1 LPTFSQALKHES
13 LVLMAPMIEASK
25 TQKLYLVL
33 RHRIICG
40 ELEAGARLPSEPD
53 LGTLHKVSRVTVR
66 RALDQLEKEGLIL
79 RQPGAGTF
87 VASCGERR
95 PVRAD
100 LTDALAQLGQMGRN
114 TGLRL
119 LSFDY
124 VQPGAVISEALNLAP
139 GERAQKSIR
148 VRTLDGEPFSYLI
161 THVPESIGSTYS
173 ESDLA
178 STPLLMLLERSN
190 VFVDRALQTIAATL
204 AAPDIADALD
214 VSVGSALL
222 TLQRLVSDASG
233 RGIEH
238 LQAYYR
244 PDRHTFQLE
253 LVRSGKEGHRRWA
266 TRDKDASKAE
276 TEGAPDES

>member
-1 LPTFSQALKHES
+1 
-13 LVLMAPMIEASK
+13 MAASIEASK

-33 RHRIICG
+33 RHRIIGG
-40 ELEAGARLPSEPD
+40 ELEPGARLPSEPE
-53 LGTLHKVSRVTVR
+53 LGALHKVSRVTVR
-66 RALDQLEKEGLIL
+66 RALDQLEKDGLIL

-87 VASCGERR
+87 VASSGLRR

-100 LTDALAQLGQMGRN
+100 LTDALAQLGQMGRD
-114 TGLRL
+114 TGVRL
-119 LSFDY
+119 LSFAY
-124 VQPGAVISEALNLAP
+124 VQPGAAISEALDLAP

-148 VRTLDGEPFSYLI
+148 VRTLDGEPFSYLV

-173 ESDLA
+173 ERDLA

-190 VFVDRALQTIAATL
+190 VFVDRAMQTIAATL

-214 VSVGSALL
+214 IDVGSALL
-222 TLQRLVSDASG
+222 TLQRVVSDASG

-244 PDRHTFQLE
+244 PDRHTFEME
-253 LVRSGKEGHRRWA
+253 LVRSGQVGHRRWA
-266 TRDKDASKAE
+266 TRDKDAATAE
-276 TEGAPDES
+276 TEGAADES